1 VLNTQQALVSQ
12 QDSLAT
18 SRGDIVRY
26 LIALYKALGGG
37 WQIRIGKDI
46 IPEQT
51 AETMRNRT
59 DWGEF
64 LQPVDLPAE
73 IEQPP
78 TGKDVKLFHKPNW

>member
-1 VLNTQQALVSQ
+1 MLNTQQVLVSQ

-26 LIALYKALGGG
+26 LVALYKALGGG
-37 WQIRIGKDI
+37 WQIRIGKDL

-59 DWGEF
+59 DWGEM
-64 LQPVDLPAE
+64 LQPVSLPKE
-73 IEQPP
+73 TE
-78 TGKDVKLFHKPNW
+78 